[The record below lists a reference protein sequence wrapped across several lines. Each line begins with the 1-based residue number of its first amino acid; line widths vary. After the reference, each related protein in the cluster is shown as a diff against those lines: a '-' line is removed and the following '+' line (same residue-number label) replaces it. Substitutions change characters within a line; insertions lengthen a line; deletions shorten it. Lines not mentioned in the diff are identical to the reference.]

1 MRSAR
6 GGKQVK
12 RLTNYGLLAIA
23 LIVGMLMG
31 YAGTALFGS
40 PSAGKIRNARLGV
53 GDEAPDFRLP
63 DHTGGYVRLSDF
75 EGQSNVVIAFYPL
88 AWTPV

>member
-1 MRSAR
+1 M
-6 GGKQVK
+6 K

-23 LIVGMLMG
+23 LIVGIVVG
-31 YAGTALFGS
+31 YGGMALFGS
-40 PSAGKIRNARLGV
+40 PGAGRIRNARLEV

-63 DHTGGYVRLSDF
+63 DHTGGFVQLSDF
-75 EGQSNVVIAFYPL
+75 EGKSNVVIAFYPL

>member
-1 MRSAR
+1 
-6 GGKQVK
+6 VK

-23 LIVGMLMG
+23 LIVGILG
-31 YAGTALFGS
+31 GIAGMALFRS
-40 PSAGKIRNARLGV
+40 PNAGKIRNAKLDV

-63 DHTGGYVRLSDF
+63 DHTGGYVQLSDF
-75 EGQSNVVIAFYPL
+75 EGKSNVVIAFYPL